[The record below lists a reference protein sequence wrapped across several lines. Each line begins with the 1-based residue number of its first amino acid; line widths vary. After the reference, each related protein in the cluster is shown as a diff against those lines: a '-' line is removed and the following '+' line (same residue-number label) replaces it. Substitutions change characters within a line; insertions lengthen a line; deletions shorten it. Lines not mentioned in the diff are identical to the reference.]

1 MWKRSLGWPENLWIS
16 FSEGGGFLRVSVLFN
31 PGAGKS
37 DKFANIACEILDR
50 FEGHTLVTGESDFGE
65 ILLKKADVRVV
76 RTSRVS
82 FIEILEAYLAGFME
96 RNTDLVVGVG
106 GDGFLAHIASFF
118 IENGLQTPLMGIA
131 GGTANVGPLIGYDID
146 RLRGFNPENLCIES
160 IAALVAKS
168 GREKNCYAFNDIVV
182 GDTFLGTIDGKMVN
196 LSAADFIRDLSKI
209 EVRPSERI
217 ATENF
222 KILKNGR
229 SVPPPPFK
237 VAQIVVSPLFKKEFY
252 AGKAVTGALCWAP
265 YFSSGAA
272 ISVMDAVVIDSQ
284 LKGPDSPVCIQQ
296 ILFDEN
302 DLIEIDGLSS
312 YLIADGNVC
321 YKINET
327 VSVRCLKGAVKSVR
341 PTLD

>member
-1 MWKRSLGWPENLWIS
+1 M
-16 FSEGGGFLRVSVLFN
+16 LRVSVLFN

-37 DKFANIACEILDR
+37 DRFAAIAGEILDR
-50 FEGHTLVTGESDFGE
+50 FEGHTLFTGEIDFGE
-65 ILLKKADVRVV
+65 ILLKKADISVV

-82 FIEILEAYLAGFME
+82 FVETLEAYLTGFFE
-96 RNTDLVVGVG
+96 RNTDLVIGVG
-106 GDGFLAHIASFF
+106 GDGFLAHIASFL

-146 RLRGFNPENLCIES
+146 RLRKFSPENLRIES
-160 IAALVAKS
+160 ITALIAKGS
-168 GREKNCYAFNDIVV
+168 REKNCYAFNDIVV
-182 GDTFLGTIDGKMVN
+182 GDTFLGTIDGIMVN

-209 EVRPSERI
+209 EIRPSESI

-222 KILKNGR
+222 RILKNGR
-229 SVPPPPFK
+229 PVPPPPFK
-237 VAQIVVSPLFKKEFY
+237 VSQIVVSPLFKKEFY

-272 ISVMDAVVIDSQ
+272 VSVMDTIVIDSQ
-284 LKGPDSPVCIQQ
+284 LEGPDSAVCIQH

>member
-1 MWKRSLGWPENLWIS
+1 
-16 FSEGGGFLRVSVLFN
+16 LRVSVLFN

-37 DKFANIACEILDR
+37 DKFAAIACEILDR

-168 GREKNCYAFNDIVV
+168 DREKNCYAFNDIVV

-327 VSVRCLKGAVKSVR
+327 VSVRCLEGVVKSVR
-341 PTLD
+341 PALD